1 MLQITYILL
10 FSTLLVF
17 TGCQGQSSKKVS
29 DSSSSTS
36 TSLSSS
42 STAVAN
48 TNDPGDQN
56 VGGPFENSDYIYQQM
71 PVEISSI
78 DTSPGWKEPGIKLL
92 VTGTIYKQDSK
103 TPAPGVILYYYHTNT
118 EGKYQH
124 KPGEPRSMPPNDKG
138 QTHGNIRG
146 WVKTDSK
153 GRYSIYTIR
162 PGVYPNFDEPA
173 HIHVTIKEPGFK
185 EYYIDDFVFDDDK
198 FLTSAKRKKLEN
210 RGGSGVLRLVSKNG
224 LLVGE
229 RDIILG
235 LNIPGYPNADKG
247 ATGKLAN
254 NSGLQIGEEV
264 SSFIPYHAW
273 GPDKG
278 TRACPVCK
286 YGWFHGILY
295 FVGNNPDWQDI
306 KKWLSFLEQESLK
319 RQQYLKV
326 YFVYGNE
333 NNYNRD
339 QRIKELE
346 KIGKEL
352 NIKNTALTF
361 LPSLQDK
368 ESEINLNVLNPQ
380 SGNSFLVYKRRKLIG
395 KFENFN
401 ANNDNFKEIISLL
414 DNSTNEYFKLKN

>member
-78 DTSPGWKEPGIKLL
+78 DTSPEWKEPGIKLL

-264 SSFIPYHAW
+264 SSFIPITP
-273 GPDKG
+273 GG
-278 TRACPVCK
+278 
-286 YGWFHGILY
+286 L
-295 FVGNNPDWQDI
+295 
-306 KKWLSFLEQESLK
+306 
-319 RQQYLKV
+319 
-326 YFVYGNE
+326 
-333 NNYNRD
+333 
-339 QRIKELE
+339 IKELE
-346 KIGKEL
+346 PVPFV
-352 NIKNTALTF
+352 NTDGFTEYSILLA
-361 LPSLQDK
+361 
-368 ESEINLNVLNPQ
+368 
-380 SGNSFLVYKRRKLIG
+380 
-395 KFENFN
+395 
-401 ANNDNFKEIISLL
+401 IIPTGRILRNGL
-414 DNSTNEYFKLKN
+414 AF